1 MKIYF
6 RLLRFTQP
14 LAKRLIPYI
23 IFTLFAVIF
32 GLLNFTL
39 LIPLLDILFGIRDSK
54 AVETAMTAPEFTFS
68 TDYFLNAFNYYFSLI
83 VRDYGKFRALQ
94 FVCLSVVI
102 SVLLSNVFRYL
113 SMVQM
118 ESIRTHTLINVRKTL
133 FQKVTSFHFSY
144 FSNERKG
151 DIISRF
157 TNDVNELDSSI
168 LNSIAVFI
176 KEPLTLIV
184 SFFAL
189 FKISASLT
197 LFTLITIPL
206 SATIISFFTKKL
218 KRDSH
223 RHLESLGR
231 FLSIL
236 DESFFGIKIVM
247 GFNAIDF
254 VRNKF
259 TQESSLLSNLQK
271 KINLRK
277 EMASPFSEFS
287 GVLVV
292 SFILLYGGSL
302 VLANDSSLSASA
314 FVAYIILFSQV
325 LRPAKSISNT
335 ITSMQKGLVAGER
348 ICGVLDTPSQIVDKT
363 DAITLPG
370 FNQGITFKK
379 VSFSYDDKKVLK
391 DIDFTIEKGKMIA
404 LVGPSGGGKSTLADL
419 LPRFYDPQ
427 EGQILIDGHDLRDI
441 TINSL
446 RAQIGVVTQEAF
458 LFNDTIYN
466 NIVFG
471 KENVTDADVK
481 QAATIA
487 NAHEF
492 IVKSDKGYDTII
504 GDRGVKLSGGQKQR
518 ITIARAILRNN
529 PILILDEA
537 TSALDTE
544 SEKLVQHALDNLM
557 KNRTSL
563 VIAHRLSTIR
573 HADMILVIKDG
584 EIVEKGTHEEL
595 SMIDKGVYQKL
606 SQLQK

>member
-1 MKIYF
+1 
-6 RLLRFTQP
+6 
-14 LAKRLIPYI
+14 
-23 IFTLFAVIF
+23 
-32 GLLNFTL
+32 
-39 LIPLLDILFGIRDSK
+39 
-54 AVETAMTAPEFTFS
+54 
-68 TDYFLNAFNYYFSLI
+68 
-83 VRDYGKFRALQ
+83 
-94 FVCLSVVI
+94 
-102 SVLLSNVFRYL
+102 
-113 SMVQM
+113 
-118 ESIRTHTLINVRKTL
+118 
-133 FQKVTSFHFSY
+133 
-144 FSNERKG
+144 
-151 DIISRF
+151 
-157 TNDVNELDSSI
+157 
-168 LNSIAVFI
+168 
-176 KEPLTLIV
+176 
-184 SFFAL
+184 
-189 FKISASLT
+189 
-197 LFTLITIPL
+197 
-206 SATIISFFTKKL
+206 
-218 KRDSH
+218 
-223 RHLESLGR
+223 
-231 FLSIL
+231 
-236 DESFFGIKIVM
+236 
-247 GFNAIDF
+247 
-254 VRNKF
+254 
-259 TQESSLLSNLQK
+259 
-271 KINLRK
+271 
-277 EMASPFSEFS
+277 
-287 GVLVV
+287 
-292 SFILLYGGSL
+292 
-302 VLANDSSLSASA
+302 
-314 FVAYIILFSQV
+314 
-325 LRPAKSISNT
+325 
-335 ITSMQKGLVAGER
+335 MQKGLVAGER